1 MCVVETGADWPLFF
15 CASPCVG
22 SPTFLSRPPST
33 HSAFPTPTTLTLP
46 LATATIDAALRQLL
60 GPVGAPRVNAS
71 VVGID
76 SDRSTAVARVPA
88 RDAHTLRA
96 ALALC
101 TSLPGAGGTVTLTVT
116 HSARCMLALAADVA
130 AFDAGRVV

>member
-1 MCVVETGADWPLFF
+1 MN
-15 CASPCVG
+15 
-22 SPTFLSRPPST
+22 
-33 HSAFPTPTTLTLP
+33 
-46 LATATIDAALRQLL
+46 ATI
-60 GPVGAPRVNAS
+60 
-71 VVGID
+71 VGID
-76 SDRSTAVARVPA
+76 GDRSTAVARVAA

-101 TSLPGAGGTVTLTVT
+101 TSLPGGAGSVALTVT